1 MRIMRLHPNYYIKKG
16 FPLQFDFFK
25 AKSPPLIG
33 VDISTSAVKM
43 VEISDA
49 GRGLYRIE
57 RYTIEPMPKDA
68 VVDGN
73 IAKLDEV
80 ADAIRRAWKDM
91 GGRVKNTA
99 LALPAA
105 AVITKKIILPAG
117 LPENELETQV
127 EAEANQSIPFALD
140 EVNLDFQILGPAP
153 NNPGE
158 VEVLLAASRKEKVE
172 DRVAAAEAAGLKVLV
187 MDMESNASQT
197 AYESM
202 LHLLPDEGQGQT
214 VALIDIGASTMHI
227 MIFVDG
233 QVVYLREQSF
243 GGNQLTQEI
252 QRRYGMSAEEA
263 EKAKRGGGLPESY
276 EPEVL
281 EPFTDTVA
289 LEINRALQLFFTSTP
304 HRKIDH
310 IILAGGCAA
319 IPGLDETVARRTQ
332 AATLVANP
340 FANMAVSSKVQ
351 PGRLA
356 VDAPALIVACGLAM
370 RRFDPA

>member
-1 MRIMRLHPNYYIKKG
+1 M
-16 FPLQFDFFK
+16 QFDFFK

-33 VDISTSAVKM
+33 VDISTSAIKM
-43 VEISDA
+43 VEVSDA

-57 RYTIEPMPKDA
+57 RYTIEPLPKEA

-91 GGRVKNTA
+91 GSRAKYVA

-105 AVITKKIILPAG
+105 AVITKKIILPAD
-117 LPENELETQV
+117 LPESELELQV

-153 NNPGE
+153 NNQGE

-197 AYESM
+197 AYEAM
-202 LHLLPDEGQGQT
+202 THMLPDEGRGQT
-214 VALIDIGASTMHI
+214 VALIDIGAATMHI
-227 MIFVDG
+227 MVFVNG
-233 QVVYLREQSF
+233 QMMYQREQSF

-252 QRRYGMSAEEA
+252 QRRYGMSIEEA
-263 EKAKRGGGLPESY
+263 EKAKRGGSLPESY

-289 LEINRALQLFFTSTP
+289 LEISRALQLFFTSTP
-304 HRKIDH
+304 YSKVDH
-310 IILAGGCAA
+310 IVLAGGLCSHPR
-319 IPGLDETVARRTQ
+319 PG
-332 AATLVANP
+332 
-340 FANMAVSSKVQ
+340 
-351 PGRLA
+351 
-356 VDAPALIVACGLAM
+356 
-370 RRFDPA
+370 

>member
-1 MRIMRLHPNYYIKKG
+1 M
-16 FPLQFDFFK
+16 QFDFFK

-33 VDISTSAVKM
+33 VDISTSAIKM
-43 VEISDA
+43 VEVCDA
-49 GRGLYRIE
+49 GKGLYRIE
-57 RYTIEPMPKDA
+57 RYTIEPLPKEA

-80 ADAIRRAWKDM
+80 AEAIRRAWKDM
-91 GGRVKNTA
+91 GSRAKHIA

-105 AVITKKIILPAG
+105 AVITKKIILPAD
-117 LPENELETQV
+117 LPENELEAQV

-197 AYESM
+197 AYEAM
-202 LHLLPDEGQGQT
+202 THMLPDNGRGQI

-227 MIFVDG
+227 MVFVDG
-233 QVVYLREQSF
+233 QMMYQREQSF

-252 QRRYGMSAEEA
+252 QRRYGMSIEEA

-289 LEINRALQLFFTSTP
+289 LEISRALQLFFTSTP
-304 HRKIDH
+304 YSKVDH
-310 IILAGGCAA
+310 IVLAGGCAA
-319 IPGLDETVARRTQ
+319 IPGLDETVAGRTQ
-332 AATLVANP
+332 ASTMVANP
-340 FANMAVSSKVQ
+340 FANMAVSNKVQ

-356 VDAPALIVACGLAM
+356 LDAPALIVACGLAM

>member
-1 MRIMRLHPNYYIKKG
+1 M
-16 FPLQFDFFK
+16 QFDYFK

-43 VEISDA
+43 VEVSDA

-57 RYTIEPMPKDA
+57 RYAIEPLPKDA
-68 VVDGN
+68 VLDGN

-80 ADAIRRAWKDM
+80 GETIRRAWKNMDS
-91 GGRVKNTA
+91 RIKHVA

-105 AVITKKIILPAG
+105 AVITKKIILPAD
-117 LPENELETQV
+117 LPELELETQV

-140 EVNLDFQILGPAP
+140 EVNLDFQILGAAP

-172 DRVAAAEAAGLKVLV
+172 DRVAAAESAGLKVLV
-187 MDMESNASQT
+187 MDIESNASQT

-202 LHLLPDEGQGQT
+202 TPLLPDEGRGQT
-214 VALIDIGASTMHI
+214 VALIDIGAATMHI
-227 MIFVDG
+227 MVFVDG
-233 QVVYLREQSF
+233 QMVYLREQSF

-263 EKAKRGGGLPESY
+263 EKAKRGGDLPESY

-289 LEINRALQLFFTSTP
+289 LEISRALQLFFTSTP
-304 HRKIDH
+304 YSKVDH
-310 IILAGGCAA
+310 IVLAGGCAA
-319 IPGLDETVARRTQ
+319 IPGLDETVAGRTQ
-332 AATLVANP
+332 ASTMVANP
-340 FANMAVSSKVQ
+340 FANMAVSNKVQ

-356 VDAPALIVACGLAM
+356 LDAPALIVACGLAM

>member
-1 MRIMRLHPNYYIKKG
+1 M
-16 FPLQFDFFK
+16 QFDFFK

-57 RYTIEPMPKDA
+57 RYVIEPLPKDA

-73 IAKLDEV
+73 IAKLDDVSEAV
-80 ADAIRRAWKDM
+80 RRAWKEM
-91 GGRVKNTA
+91 GTRARHVA

-117 LPENELETQV
+117 LLENELETQV

-140 EVNLDFQILGPAP
+140 EVNLDFQVLGPAP

-187 MDMESNASQT
+187 MDVEFNASQT
-197 AYESM
+197 AFEGMAQM
-202 LHLLPDEGQGQT
+202 LPGEGKGQT
-214 VALIDIGASTMHI
+214 VALIDIGAATMHI
-227 MIFVDG
+227 MVFAGG
-233 QVVYLREQSF
+233 QMVYMREQSF

-263 EKAKRGGGLPESY
+263 EKAKRSGGLPESY

-281 EPFTDTVA
+281 QPFSDTVA
-289 LEINRALQLFFTSTP
+289 LEISRALQLFFTSTP
-304 HRKIDH
+304 YSKVDH
-310 IILAGGCAA
+310 IVLAGGCAA
-319 IPGLDETVARRTQ
+319 IPGLDETVASRTQ

-356 VDAPALIVACGLAM
+356 LDAPALMVACGLAM

>member
-1 MRIMRLHPNYYIKKG
+1 M
-16 FPLQFDFFK
+16 QFDFFK

-43 VEISDA
+43 VEVSDA
-49 GRGLYRIE
+49 GRGLFRIE
-57 RYTIEPMPKDA
+57 RYTIEPLPKEA

-91 GGRVKNTA
+91 GSRARHVA

-105 AVITKKIILPAG
+105 AVITKKIILPAD
-117 LPENELETQV
+117 LPELELESQV

-140 EVNLDFQILGPAP
+140 EVNLDFQILGAAP

-197 AYESM
+197 AYEAM
-202 LHLLPDEGQGQT
+202 THMLPDDGRGQT
-214 VALIDIGASTMHI
+214 VALIDIGAATMHI
-227 MIFVDG
+227 MVFVDG
-233 QVVYLREQSF
+233 HMMYQREQSF

-289 LEINRALQLFFTSTP
+289 LEISRALQLFFTSTP
-304 HRKIDH
+304 YSKVDH
-310 IILAGGCAA
+310 IVLAGGCAA
-319 IPGLDETVARRTQ
+319 IPGLDETVAGRTQ
-332 AATLVANP
+332 ASTMVANP
-340 FANMAVSSKVQ
+340 FANMAVSNRVQ

-356 VDAPALIVACGLAM
+356 LDAPALIVACGLAM

>member
-1 MRIMRLHPNYYIKKG
+1 M
-16 FPLQFDFFK
+16 QFDFFK

-43 VEISDA
+43 VEVSDA

-57 RYTIEPMPKDA
+57 RYTIEPLPKEA

-80 ADAIRRAWKDM
+80 AEAIRRAWKDM
-91 GGRVKNTA
+91 GSRAKHIA
-99 LALPAA
+99 MALPAA
-105 AVITKKIILPAG
+105 AVITKKIILPAD
-117 LPENELETQV
+117 LPELELETQV

-140 EVNLDFQILGPAP
+140 EVNLDFQILGAAP
-153 NNPGE
+153 NHPGE

-197 AYESM
+197 AYEAM
-202 LHLLPDEGQGQT
+202 THMLPDEGRGQT
-214 VALIDIGASTMHI
+214 VALIDIGAATMHI
-227 MIFVDG
+227 MVFAGG
-233 QVVYLREQSF
+233 QMVYQREQSF

-289 LEINRALQLFFTSTP
+289 LEISRALQLFFTSTP
-304 HRKIDH
+304 YSKVDH
-310 IILAGGCAA
+310 IVLAGGCAA
-319 IPGLDETVARRTQ
+319 ISGLDETVAGRTQ
-332 AATLVANP
+332 ASTMVANP
-340 FANMAVSSKVQ
+340 FANMAVSNKVQ

-356 VDAPALIVACGLAM
+356 LDAPALIVACGLAM

>member
-1 MRIMRLHPNYYIKKG
+1 M
-16 FPLQFDFFK
+16 QFDFFK

-33 VDISTSAVKM
+33 VDISTSAIKM
-43 VEISDA
+43 VEVSDA

-57 RYTIEPMPKDA
+57 RYTIEPLSKDA

-91 GGRVKNTA
+91 GSRAKHVA

-105 AVITKKIILPAG
+105 AVITKKIILPAD
-117 LPENELETQV
+117 LPEQELESQV

-140 EVNLDFQILGPAP
+140 EVNLDFQILGSAP

-197 AYESM
+197 AYEAM
-202 LHLLPDEGQGQT
+202 THMLPDDGRGQT
-214 VALIDIGASTMHI
+214 VALIDIGAATMHI
-227 MIFVDG
+227 MVFVDG
-233 QVVYLREQSF
+233 QMMYQREQSF

-252 QRRYGMSAEEA
+252 QRRYSMTIEEA
-263 EKAKRGGGLPESY
+263 EKAKRGGNLPESY

-289 LEINRALQLFFTSTP
+289 LEISRALQLFFTSTP
-304 HRKIDH
+304 YSKVDH
-310 IILAGGCAA
+310 IVLAGGCAA
-319 IPGLDETVARRTQ
+319 IPGLDEKVAGRTQ
-332 AATLVANP
+332 ASTMVANP
-340 FANMAVSSKVQ
+340 FANMAVSNKVQ

-356 VDAPALIVACGLAM
+356 LDAPALIVACGLAM

>member
-1 MRIMRLHPNYYIKKG
+1 M
-16 FPLQFDFFK
+16 QFDFFK

-91 GGRVKNTA
+91 GGRVKHAA

>member
-1 MRIMRLHPNYYIKKG
+1 M
-16 FPLQFDFFK
+16 QFDFFK

-43 VEISDA
+43 VEVSDA

-57 RYTIEPMPKDA
+57 RYTIEPLPKEA

-80 ADAIRRAWKDM
+80 AEAIRRAWKDM
-91 GGRVKNTA
+91 GSRAKHIA
-99 LALPAA
+99 MALPAA
-105 AVITKKIILPAG
+105 AVITKKIILPAD
-117 LPENELETQV
+117 LPELELETQV

-140 EVNLDFQILGPAP
+140 EVNLDFQILGAAP
-153 NNPGE
+153 NHPGE

-197 AYESM
+197 AYEAM
-202 LHLLPDEGQGQT
+202 THMLPDEGRGQT
-214 VALIDIGASTMHI
+214 VALIDIGAATMHI
-227 MIFVDG
+227 MVFAGG
-233 QVVYLREQSF
+233 QMVYQREQSF

-281 EPFTDTVA
+281 EPFTDTIA
-289 LEINRALQLFFTSTP
+289 LEISRALQLFFTSTP
-304 HRKIDH
+304 YSKVDH
-310 IILAGGCAA
+310 IVLAGGCAA
-319 IPGLDETVARRTQ
+319 ISGLDETVAGRTQ
-332 AATLVANP
+332 ASTMVANP
-340 FANMAVSSKVQ
+340 FANMAVSNKVQ

-356 VDAPALIVACGLAM
+356 LDAPALIVACGLAM

>member
-1 MRIMRLHPNYYIKKG
+1 
-16 FPLQFDFFK
+16 
-25 AKSPPLIG
+25 
-33 VDISTSAVKM
+33 
-43 VEISDA
+43 
-49 GRGLYRIE
+49 
-57 RYTIEPMPKDA
+57 
-68 VVDGN
+68 
-73 IAKLDEV
+73 
-80 ADAIRRAWKDM
+80 
-91 GGRVKNTA
+91 
-99 LALPAA
+99 
-105 AVITKKIILPAG
+105 
-117 LPENELETQV
+117 
-127 EAEANQSIPFALD
+127 
-140 EVNLDFQILGPAP
+140 
-153 NNPGE
+153 
-158 VEVLLAASRKEKVE
+158 
-172 DRVAAAEAAGLKVLV
+172 
-187 MDMESNASQT
+187 
-197 AYESM
+197 
-202 LHLLPDEGQGQT
+202 
-214 VALIDIGASTMHI
+214 LIDIGASTMHI
-227 MIFVDG
+227 MIFVDK
-233 QVVYLREQSF
+233 QAVYLREQSF

>member
-1 MRIMRLHPNYYIKKG
+1 M
-16 FPLQFDFFK
+16 QFDYFK

-43 VEISDA
+43 VEVSDA

-57 RYTIEPMPKDA
+57 RYAIEPLPKDA
-68 VVDGN
+68 VLDGN

-80 ADAIRRAWKDM
+80 GETIRRAWKNMDS
-91 GGRVKNTA
+91 RIKHVA

-105 AVITKKIILPAG
+105 AVITKKIILPAD
-117 LPENELETQV
+117 LPELELETQV

-140 EVNLDFQILGPAP
+140 EVNLDFQILGAAP

-172 DRVAAAEAAGLKVLV
+172 DRVAAAESAGLKVLV
-187 MDMESNASQT
+187 MDIESNASQT

-202 LHLLPDEGQGQT
+202 THLLPDEGRGQT
-214 VALIDIGASTMHI
+214 VALIDIGAATMHI
-227 MIFVDG
+227 MVFVDG
-233 QVVYLREQSF
+233 QMVYLREQSF

-263 EKAKRGGGLPESY
+263 EKAKRGGDLPESY

-289 LEINRALQLFFTSTP
+289 LEISRALQLFFTSTP
-304 HRKIDH
+304 YSKVDH
-310 IILAGGCAA
+310 IVLAGGCAA
-319 IPGLDETVARRTQ
+319 IPGLDETVAGRTQ
-332 AATLVANP
+332 ASTMVANP
-340 FANMAVSSKVQ
+340 FANMAVSNKVQ

-356 VDAPALIVACGLAM
+356 LDAPALIVACGLAM